1 MSVSKSDWQSWA
13 ETMWA
18 PAYSA
23 CSDAFDMLSEAN
35 EIMFV
40 SQERWLELRERC
52 SPDGP
57 VHEAIDMAES
67 LLLGAKDRFESNLL
81 LQGAQRKFA
90 ANSVIAIVDAIA
102 KGLKELYL
110 GFVTNES
117 DRNAVFGRC
126 GGATPDEEWLN
137 NVAPALRDQEFIKLG
152 GLRSDWVDFADQL
165 NDLVTELTQVQHISM
180 FKQ

>member
-13 ETMWA
+13 TTEWA
-18 PAYSA
+18 GAYSA
-23 CSDAFDMLSEAN
+23 CTDAFDLLSRAN

-40 SQERWLELRERC
+40 SQDNWLELRELC

-57 VHEAIDMAES
+57 VHEAIDLAES
-67 LLLGAKDRFESNLL
+67 LLLGAKERFESKLL

-102 KGLKELYL
+102 KALKELYQ
-110 GFVTNES
+110 GFVTNEN
-117 DRNAVFGRC
+117 DRNGVFGLC
-126 GGATPDEEWLN
+126 AGATPDEEWLDS
-137 NVAPALRDQEFIKLG
+137 VAPTLRDQEFIKLG
-152 GLRSDWVDFADQL
+152 GLRRDWANFADQL
-165 NDLVTELTQVQHISM
+165 NDLVGELTEVQHISM